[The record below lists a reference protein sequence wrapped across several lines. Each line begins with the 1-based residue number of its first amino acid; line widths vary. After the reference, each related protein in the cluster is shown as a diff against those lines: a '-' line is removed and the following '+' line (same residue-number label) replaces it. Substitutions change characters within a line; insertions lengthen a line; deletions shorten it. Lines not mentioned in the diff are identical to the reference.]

1 MVILQSVVPMTS
13 FIQFALYIYSTSNQC
28 MRMQQQSAGCIER
41 LMDCESLAAG
51 FGSRMLAKMGYE
63 GQGSGLGRNQQGR
76 AEPITATMR
85 PKQLGLGAN

>member
-1 MVILQSVVPMTS
+1 
-13 FIQFALYIYSTSNQC
+13 
-28 MRMQQQSAGCIER
+28 
-41 LMDCESLAAG
+41 MDWVSMAAG

-85 PKQLGLGAN
+85 PKQLGLGAT